1 MLVIMLLVYYLCWGS
16 WLASK
21 LVGWWLQDTGI
32 TFTQAFY
39 RFAFVSSYIYF
50 YLMHLPF
57 ADSVLWQNIY
67 LQSMLPLILSFIGK
81 FWETNFHCHLKL

>member
-21 LVGWWLQDTGI
+21 LVGWWLQDTGL

-39 RFAFVSSYIYF
+39 RFCFVLISIYLDVSISNAFAIYRF
-50 YLMHLPF
+50 SIMAKHLPTVHATINPF
-57 ADSVLWQNIY
+57 IY
-67 LQSMLPLILSFIGK
+67 
-81 FWETNFHCHLKL
+81 W